1 MGHWIVPLE
10 PLQAA
15 PMRLDFF
22 VAGGESPLRI
32 NTRKQYEREVN
43 PIARKGQGRNSL
55 AGCRDSVPAGVKGQ
69 RPLRQL
75 FFAHGGG
82 IGKNS
87 TMNAM
92 KARKMA

>member
-1 MGHWIVPLE
+1 MGGIELSPLN
-10 PLQAA
+10 PFRLHSCGLTFSLQ
-15 PMRLDFF
+15 
-22 VAGGESPLRI
+22 GESPLRI

-75 FFAHGGG
+75 FFAHGGE